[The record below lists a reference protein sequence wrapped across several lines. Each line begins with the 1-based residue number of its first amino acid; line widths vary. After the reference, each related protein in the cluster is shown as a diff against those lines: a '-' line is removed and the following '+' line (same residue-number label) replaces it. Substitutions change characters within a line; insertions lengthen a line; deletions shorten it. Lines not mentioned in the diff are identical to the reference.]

1 MQFPLSYPLTL
12 SFKIVAMAPQL
23 AVRDANGNLVA
34 YIKQKLFKLKE
45 DVTVFEDEQ
54 KTRPAFN
61 MKADKIID
69 WSPRYNFVDQL
80 GQTVGSV
87 KRQGR
92 KSLWKAHY
100 DVYEGETIKMLI
112 REEKPWVK
120 VWDGL
125 IGEVP
130 LIGMF
135 SGYMFHPAYSVSSP
149 DGRVILR
156 MVKQPA
162 FFEGKFKI
170 ERQSELS
177 PEDEKRAFLSLMMM
191 VLLERVRG

>member
-1 MQFPLSYPLTL
+1 MQFPVNYPLTL
-12 SFKIVAMAPQL
+12 TFKIVAMAPQL
-23 AVRDANGNLVA
+23 AVTDAHGNLVA

-69 WSPRYNFVDQL
+69 WSPRYTFIDQL

-87 KRQGR
+87 KRQGK

-125 IGEVP
+125 ISEVP
-130 LIGMF
+130 ILGMF
-135 SGYMFHPAYSVSSP
+135 SGYMFHPAYMVSSP

-156 MVKQPA
+156 MEKQPA

-170 ERQSELS
+170 EKLAELS
-177 PEDEKRAFLSLMMM
+177 VEDEKRAFLSLMMM
-191 VLLERVRG
+191 VLLERARG